1 MSVFECSV
9 LQLRDGSM
17 CEFDVLALQA
27 PGLLLGRM
35 REFVQQRW
43 VVGARHTLHV
53 ILHTSHITR
62 YTLYVTRHTSHVTH
76 HTSHVTCHALSHTT
90 CRMHADE
97 WMKEQHR
104 LIESDAR
111 ADVERMHMQAEAL
124 VR

>member
-1 MSVFECSV
+1 MSVFECSE
-9 LQLRDGSM
+9 LQLRHGLM
-17 CEFDVLALQA
+17 CEFDVLVLQA

-43 VVGARHTLHV
+43 GVGARHTSHV
-53 ILHTSHITR
+53 IRHTSH
-62 YTLYVTRHTSHVTH
+62 VTRHTSHVTR
-76 HTSHVTCHALSHTT
+76 HALSHTT

-97 WMKEQHR
+97 WMKEQRR
-104 LIESDAR
+104 LIERDAR